1 MQNFA
6 LQEENTNLKKKV
18 QSLEHEL
25 QSANKLHLN
34 SKNQLEDELLG
45 LRKKLRD
52 AEAKYTNLAS
62 TPPKVS
68 LHVLVVTSELSVYVL
83 GPDPGDLTTW
93 RISACLGVG
102 GGLVLWGAATGLKSQ
117 PGF

>member
-1 MQNFA
+1 M
-6 LQEENTNLKKKV
+6 
-18 QSLEHEL
+18 QSLEQEL

-68 LHVLVVTSELSVYVL
+68 LRVLVVTSELSVYVL